1 MIIIFF
7 HVIVFF
13 QDNLPFVLSTYDQN
27 TNAIIIF
34 APDNRSDLY
43 GKSIS
48 RLTKDPFGLDQ
59 RDIVIFEIFTT
70 GGLGPGGESL
80 SEEQAA
86 SIRQYYHIDDG
97 EFSEILVTS
106 NFKEIFKS
114 DTPIDIKEVF
124 RNFDQVE

>member
-13 QDNLPFVLSTYDQN
+13 QDNLPFVLSTYDQS

-43 GKSIS
+43 GQSIS
-48 RLTKDPFGLDQ
+48 RLTKDPLGLDQ
-59 RDIVIFEIFTT
+59 RNIVIFEIFTT

-80 SEEQAA
+80 SEEQVA
-86 SIRQYYHIDDG
+86 SIRQYYNIDGG
-97 EFSEILVTS
+97 EFSEILVAR
-106 NFKEIFKS
+106 NFKEIYKS
-114 DTPIDIKEVF
+114 DIPIEIKEVF
-124 RNFDQVE
+124 RNFDLVE